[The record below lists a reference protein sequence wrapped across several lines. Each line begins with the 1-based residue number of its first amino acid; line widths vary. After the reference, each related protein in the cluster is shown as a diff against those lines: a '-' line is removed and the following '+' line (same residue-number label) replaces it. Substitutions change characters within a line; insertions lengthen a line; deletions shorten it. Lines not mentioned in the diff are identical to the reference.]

1 MESLVKAEK
10 VRVETR
16 VELYYEIHGAGYPLV
31 LISGCGGDILNW
43 TEIVPILSKHYKTI
57 IFDNRGIGRSE
68 VTFGDYSTRQF
79 AEDMAA
85 LLDYLK
91 VEKAHV
97 LGWSMGG
104 MIAQEYALA
113 HPEKIDRL
121 ILCATAAKYSMK
133 HSFVFWTWLEM
144 LKQGDTAAV
153 ASWMMTWCFSEDFF
167 QNPEIIA
174 QTRAAFMNP
183 PYPPTVEGFS
193 GQIAALTTHDRRG
206 QLGDIKAPTLV
217 FGMDDDG
224 SFHVKEV
231 EALAKEIDGAELKIV
246 EGGHALQLEKPQ
258 EFCNV
263 VLEFLQKREREG
275 EN

>member
-10 VRVETR
+10 VRVATG
-16 VELYYEIHGAGYPLV
+16 VELYYEIHGAGCPLV

-43 TEIVPILSKHYKTI
+43 TEIVPILSQNYQTI

-68 VTFGDYSTRQF
+68 VTVGDYSTRQF

-85 LLDYLK
+85 LLDYLEI
-91 VEKAHV
+91 EKSHV

-104 MIAQEYALA
+104 MIAQEYAIA

-144 LKQGDTAAV
+144 LKQGDMAAV

-183 PYPPTVEGFS
+183 LYPPTIEGFS

-206 QLGDIKAPTLV
+206 QLGEIKAPTLV

-231 EALAKEIDGAELKIV
+231 EALAKEIDGAELKII

-258 EFCNV
+258 EFCEV
-263 VLEFLQKREREG
+263 VLEFLQRRKREG